1 MVSFSN
7 FIYGLIFEWPVTA
20 IIFSIILW
28 FQVKIFMGEI
38 LVSSYQ
44 SSYNECIKNR
54 NIYKIF
60 VAPFCHN
67 SHILALFNILIVWD
81 MRVVELSYG
90 SIFYLLYSIILL
102 LFETAFFFFIVKFL
116 SERSLQFY
124 IGDAETQTH
133 WLALPSSSYNGLV
146 LSWLGFL
153 SIDLLERNKTIA
165 LYLFSILPIPISF
178 APIIVWLIFQI
189 W

>member
-1 MVSFSN
+1 MSFSN
-7 FIYGLIFEWPVTA
+7 FINGLIFDWPISTV
-20 IIFSIILW
+20 IFSLILW

-38 LVSSYQ
+38 QVSSYQ

-54 NIYKIF
+54 NIYKIV

-67 SHILALFNILIVWD
+67 SHVLALFNLLIVWD

-102 LFETAFFFFIVKFL
+102 LFETAFFFYIIKFL
-116 SERSLQFY
+116 SEHHVNIY
-124 IGDAETQTH
+124 DAETNTH
-133 WLALPSSSYNGLV
+133 WMSLPSSGYNGLV

-153 SIDLLERNKTIA
+153 SIDLLERNKTVD

-178 APIIVWLIFQI
+178 APIVVWLVFQM